1 MGLMAMLI
9 LMLLIVTG
17 VAVTIALGTAAV
29 GSLLKGDGRRG
40 GAQVSLT
47 ALFVAAPVLAAKI
60 AERTTRWVDA
70 DSNGILDPMSNG
82 SYDWFDVN
90 ASRTALIW
98 GLLTI
103 PLLVASVFTS
113 REGGST

>member
-1 MGLMAMLI
+1 MLF
-9 LMLLIVTG
+9 LMLLIVIG
-17 VAVTIALGTAAV
+17 LAVTIALGAAGV
-29 GSLLKGDGRRG
+29 GSLLKQDWRRG
-40 GAQVSLT
+40 GAQVSL
-47 ALFVAAPVLAAKI
+47 AVLFVAAPVLAAKT

-103 PLLVASVFTS
+103 PLLDAWVVTS